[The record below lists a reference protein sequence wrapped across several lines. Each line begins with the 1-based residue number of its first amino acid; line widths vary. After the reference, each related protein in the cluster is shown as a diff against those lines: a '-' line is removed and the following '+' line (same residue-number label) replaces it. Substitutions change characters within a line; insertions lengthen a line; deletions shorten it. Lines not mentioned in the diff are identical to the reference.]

1 MSTNPSYNYL
11 LKSKEEKSTTEPES
25 QTRLTLNNPS
35 YNYLT
40 NTSQISTSPTK
51 PATGGSSFNYLMDT
65 SNITTT
71 KETLQDLRDD
81 KEFQERSLNFLSSLD
96 EGETV
101 DDVFGYFRGAD
112 YNIADTTKTYF
123 QSEKFTEEQKQD
135 YAYLRDRF
143 DNAEIGGF
151 VEGLKATA
159 DIGSEIISDPT
170 ILASVFFVPWTGGQS
185 LTARIATG
193 KAAQEGLKKLTSAK
207 VAKTVAEGVKKVPF
221 QSLPQKL
228 SKNAV
233 ATVAATEGFLWGSTN
248 NYLNQNID
256 VTVGRREEVSPVES
270 LAIGAVTASIPFA
283 LRGTGAGVTKFKNSV
298 ADSRAARIEGE
309 ADYKGSVFDIGVE
322 KYDEI
327 IDGILPNYR
336 RLSGFVNKPT
346 SRFIEKMKED
356 ENLAKLIKLFRYDA
370 SKQLFGKDA
379 VDSLEMSERS
389 FYEYLN
395 NAVGKRSEE
404 LDEILFPL
412 YEKTKRQVPKFGSR
426 DAFISLSSQRA
437 ERESFFN
444 TQGISDNLNNAL
456 VYVMRSGM
464 KKAGNI
470 VVDGKKVSLKKAF
483 SLTDEQ
489 YKQVF
494 PTVTKLNKFFSSIRD
509 EAIGEGINLGKIE
522 NYLPRSWSHAALKQ
536 ELKNLDRGIEGTLV
550 KEIKLK
556 EKLNTKQ
563 VKKLLGEMLDPN
575 KRRLN
580 PFDEIPESVLKGKGK
595 SPAFVKARELRN
607 IDDSIL
613 SDYLDN
619 SLENLTRDYTTQ
631 SAAYIQRTK
640 HLGKDIKA
648 FRKKHLNNIDNLTES
663 EKTGLENIYRTMTGQ
678 YEPVGPESIRKVG
691 RAIGNF
697 SVVVNQLALLPLA
710 TITSFSEI
718 AVPMLRGVA
727 TGDIKKGQGVVQI
740 AETINEYRKFWW
752 NDIVSKD
759 MADARP
765 EALKELN
772 RFNRAMRGAAEDRSL
787 AMYGEAFGPRAMK
800 AQNKFFKINLLHD
813 WTKFVQ
819 LVSFK
824 VGKSKIYD
832 NLDILANTKNL
843 TSKKKL
849 RLENQL
855 SELGVDIAEGLK
867 WVKSGGQ
874 PTGTFYNESLLPS
887 AARYVD
893 EVIMNPT
900 AAANQKPIWHS
911 MPSTRWAF
919 GLMGFPTAFS
929 NTVIKNAVREVSL
942 DVRTGQREAIPSVMA
957 GITTMTGIAMFGN
970 TLRSG
975 GDNLDRLAN
984 GETELSQEFWD
995 GVIRTGLFSMTG
1007 ENLYRTVKGTEYD
1020 NFARSIT
1027 QRFTGPA
1034 VDDIFRFFDDYV
1046 GPLAWAVDEFPGI
1059 TAIRSADK
1067 ELYDAIKKGAR
1078 EYDKEHGWV
1087 ATGKKVEDNGIKLST
1102 PTKPLSTSREGF
1114 AEGLEVNVPYTK
1126 DEPEE
1131 RINPFTGEP
1140 YTAIYK
1146 RRVDYVDGGGVKLFG
1161 EDGLIFD
1168 HTNPLD
1174 YLMAIPGLGL
1184 LGVGAKVTSKFK
1196 VADKLRMAS
1205 RQKKLPK
1212 TQYHGGYSSVE
1223 KGQATSTG
1231 FYTTPQFSYAD
1242 AFSRP
1247 EFRNFKDR
1255 GTPGLY
1261 KLDLSK
1267 AKNIELTDKPTKG
1280 LQKTIDAKLE
1290 QLTKKG
1296 TTKDKLQ
1303 KKFGLKG
1310 SFSPRNLSKKDERLY
1325 NGLGWLFG
1333 KNKTISG
1340 GAPKYRME
1348 ETLNFLRKE
1357 GVEIL
1362 TDSKV
1367 LKAGAK
1373 GKGAEAEYFLIKDFP
1388 KKKLTEEEIEKLRK
1402 LLIQKGSYAEG
1413 GVVLSNEQTEF
1424 IQLALDVHQEQED

>member
-1 MSTNPSYNYL
+1 MATNPTLDYL
-11 LKSKEEKSTTEPES
+11 LQGNNEEQLDEPQSK
-25 QTRLTLNNPS
+25 TRLTLENPS
-35 YNYLT
+35 L
-40 NTSQISTSPTK
+40 
-51 PATGGSSFNYLMDT
+51 NYLMNPT
-65 SNITTT
+65 EEQKQPTEPLTNPSLQYLMGSEQLTPQ
-71 KETLQDLRDD
+71 KETLEDLRNDND
-81 KEFQERSLNFLSSLD
+81 FQERSTRFLSSLD

-101 DDVFGYFRGAD
+101 DDLFGYFRGSD
-112 YNIADTTKTYF
+112 YNIADTAKTYF
-123 QSEKFTEEQKQD
+123 QSTKFTEEQKQD

-143 DNAEIGGF
+143 DNSDLGSF
-151 VEGLKATA
+151 SEGLRAT
-159 DIGSEIISDPT
+159 GNVLKELVTDPT
-170 ILASVFFVPWTGGQS
+170 VLASAFFVPWTGGTS
-185 LTARIATG
+185 LAARIATG

-221 QSLPQKL
+221 QALPQKL

-233 ATVAATEGFLWGSTN
+233 ATIAATEGFSWGSTN

-256 VTVGRREEVSPVES
+256 VTVGRREKVSPVES

-309 ADYKGSVFDIGVE
+309 ADYKGSVFDIGLE

-327 IDGILPNYR
+327 IDGVLPNYR

-346 SRFIEKMKED
+346 SRFIAKIKED
-356 ENLAKLIKLFRYDA
+356 ENLAKLVKLFRYDA

-379 VDSLEMSERS
+379 TEPVERTGRA

-395 NAVGKRSEE
+395 NAVGKRADE
-404 LDEILFPL
+404 LDEILIPL

-426 DAFISLSSQRA
+426 DAFISLSSRRA

-444 TQGISDNLNNAL
+444 TQGIPDNLNNAL

-509 EAIGEGINLGKIE
+509 EAVAEGIKLGKIE
-522 NYLPRSWSHAALKQ
+522 NYLPRSWSYAALKQ
-536 ELKNLDRGIEGTLV
+536 ELKNLDRGIEGKLV

-556 EKLNTKQ
+556 EKLKTTKQ
-563 VKKLLGEMLDPN
+563 VRNLLEEMLDPN
-575 KRRLN
+575 QRRLN
-580 PFDEIPESVLKGKGK
+580 PFDNVPESVLKKAGR
-595 SPAFVKARELRN
+595 SPAFVKARELKN

-613 SDYLDN
+613 FDYLDN

-640 HLGKDIKA
+640 HLGKNIAD
-648 FRKKHLNNIDNLTES
+648 FRKKHLDNITNLTAS

-718 AVPMLRGVA
+718 AVPMLRGA
-727 TGDIKKGQGVVQI
+727 GSKREGISTIF
-740 AETINEYRKFWW
+740 ETANEYRKFWW
-752 NDIVSKD
+752 NDVVSKD
-759 MADARP
+759 IADARP
-765 EALKELN
+765 EVMKELN
-772 RFNRAMRGAAEDRSL
+772 RFNRAMRSGAEDRSL

-832 NLDILANTKNL
+832 NLDILANTKKL
-843 TSKKKL
+843 SSKRKT

-855 SELGVDIAEGLK
+855 KELDVDIAAGLK
-867 WVKSGGQ
+867 WVKSGAKPSGK
-874 PTGTFYNESLLPS
+874 FYDENLLPS

-942 DVRTGQREAIPSVMA
+942 DVRTGQVEAIPSVMA
-957 GITTMTGIAMFGN
+957 GLTAMTGIAMFGN

-975 GDNLDRLAN
+975 GDNLERLAN
-984 GETELSQEFWD
+984 GETELSQEVFD
-995 GVIRTGLFSMTG
+995 GAIRTGLLGPT
-1007 ENLYRTVKGTEYD
+1007 EQLYRTVKGTEYD
-1020 NFARSIT
+1020 NFARSMA

-1034 VDDIFRFFDDYV
+1034 IDDIFRFFDDYV

-1059 TAIRSADK
+1059 TAIRSANK

-1078 EYDKEHGWV
+1078 EYDKEFGWV
-1087 ATGKKVEDNGIKLST
+1087 ATGPRDKVEGSSLST
-1102 PTKPLSTSREGF
+1102 PNKPLSTPNRERF

-1146 RRVDYVDGGGVKLFG
+1146 R
-1161 EDGLIFD
+1161 
-1168 HTNPLD
+1168 
-1174 YLMAIPGLGL
+1174 
-1184 LGVGAKVTSKFK
+1184 
-1196 VADKLRMAS
+1196 
-1205 RQKKLPK
+1205 
-1212 TQYHGGYSSVE
+1212 
-1223 KGQATSTG
+1223 
-1231 FYTTPQFSYAD
+1231 
-1242 AFSRP
+1242 
-1247 EFRNFKDR
+1247 
-1255 GTPGLY
+1255 
-1261 KLDLSK
+1261 
-1267 AKNIELTDKPTKG
+1267 
-1280 LQKTIDAKLE
+1280 
-1290 QLTKKG
+1290 
-1296 TTKDKLQ
+1296 
-1303 KKFGLKG
+1303 
-1310 SFSPRNLSKKDERLY
+1310 
-1325 NGLGWLFG
+1325 
-1333 KNKTISG
+1333 
-1340 GAPKYRME
+1340 
-1348 ETLNFLRKE
+1348 
-1357 GVEIL
+1357 
-1362 TDSKV
+1362 
-1367 LKAGAK
+1367 
-1373 GKGAEAEYFLIKDFP
+1373 
-1388 KKKLTEEEIEKLRK
+1388 
-1402 LLIQKGSYAEG
+1402 
-1413 GVVLSNEQTEF
+1413 
-1424 IQLALDVHQEQED
+1424 

>member
-1 MSTNPSYNYL
+1 MATNPSFNYL
-11 LKSKEEKSTTEPES
+11 LQGAEEPSPTEAESK
-25 QTRLTLNNPS
+25 TRLTLNNPS

-40 NTSQISTSPTK
+40 NTSTSTSK
-51 PATGGSSFNYLMDT
+51 PATGGSSFNYLTDT
-65 SNITTT
+65 SNIPTT

-81 KEFQERSLNFLSSLD
+81 KEFQERSERFLSSLD

-143 DNAEIGGF
+143 DNANVGGA
-151 VEGLKATA
+151 VEGLKAT
-159 DIGSEIISDPT
+159 GSILKELGTDPT
-170 ILASVFFVPWTGGQS
+170 LLASVFFIPWTGGTS
-185 LTARIATG
+185 LAARIATG

-228 SKNAV
+228 SKNTV
-233 ATVAATEGFLWGSTN
+233 ATIAATEGFSWGSTN

-256 VTVGRREEVSPVES
+256 VTVGRREKVSPVES

-309 ADYKGSVFDIGVE
+309 VDYKGSVFDISVE

-327 IDGILPNYR
+327 IDGVLPNYR

-346 SRFIEKMKED
+346 SRFIAKMKED
-356 ENLAKLIKLFRYDA
+356 ENLAKLVKLLRYDA

-379 VDSLEMSERS
+379 TEPVERTGRA

-395 NAVGKRSEE
+395 NAVGKRADE
-404 LDEILFPL
+404 LDKILFPL

-426 DAFISLSSQRA
+426 DAFISLSSRRA
-437 ERESFFN
+437 ERESFFS
-444 TQGISDNLNNAL
+444 TQGIPDNLNNAL

-470 VVDGKKVSLKKAF
+470 VVDGKKVSLKQAF

-509 EAIGEGINLGKIE
+509 EAVAEGIKLGKIE
-522 NYLPRSWSHAALKQ
+522 NYLPRSWSYAALKQ
-536 ELKNLDRGIEGTLV
+536 ELKNLDRGIEGKLV
-550 KEIKLK
+550 KEIKSKEALK
-556 EKLNTKQ
+556 TTRE
-563 VKKLLGEMLDPN
+563 VRKLLEEMLDPDQ
-575 KRRLN
+575 RRLN
-580 PFDEIPESVLKGKGK
+580 PFNDVPTSVLKKAGQ

-640 HLGKDIKA
+640 HLGKDIAA
-648 FRKKHLNNIDNLTES
+648 FRKKHLDNITNLTAS

-718 AVPMLRGVA
+718 AVPMLRGA
-727 TGDIKKGQGVVQI
+727 GSKREGISTIF
-740 AETINEYRKFWW
+740 ETANEYRKFWW
-752 NDIVSKD
+752 NDVVSKD
-759 MADARP
+759 IADARP
-765 EALKELN
+765 EVMKELN
-772 RFNRAMRGAAEDRSL
+772 RFNRAMRSGAEDRSL

-843 TSKKKL
+843 SSKRKT

-855 SELGVDIAEGLK
+855 KELDVNITAGLK
-867 WVKSGGQ
+867 WVKSGAK
-874 PTGTFYNESLLPS
+874 PSGTFYNENLLPS

-942 DVRTGQREAIPSVMA
+942 DVRTGQVEAVPSVMA
-957 GITTMTGIAMFGN
+957 GLTTMTGIAMFGN

-975 GDNLDRLAN
+975 GDNLERLAN
-984 GETELSQEFWD
+984 GETELSQEVFD
-995 GVIRTGLFSMTG
+995 GAIRTGLLGPT
-1007 ENLYRTVKGTEYD
+1007 EQLYRTVKGTEYD
-1020 NFARSIT
+1020 NFARSMA

-1034 VDDIFRFFDDYV
+1034 IDDIFRFFDDYV

-1059 TAIRSADK
+1059 TAIKSTNR
-1067 ELYDAIKKGAR
+1067 ELYDALKKGAR
-1078 EYDKEHGWV
+1078 EYDKEFGWV
-1087 ATGKKVEDNGIKLST
+1087 ATGKKNKDEGIKLST
-1102 PTKPLSTSREGF
+1102 PTKPLSTSNRERF
-1114 AEGLEVNVPYTK
+1114 AEGTVDVPYTK

-1131 RINPFTGEP
+1131 RINPFTKRP
-1140 YTAIYK
+1140 YTDAYK
-1146 RRVDYVDGGGVKLFG
+1146 K
-1161 EDGLIFD
+1161 
-1168 HTNPLD
+1168 
-1174 YLMAIPGLGL
+1174 
-1184 LGVGAKVTSKFK
+1184 
-1196 VADKLRMAS
+1196 
-1205 RQKKLPK
+1205 
-1212 TQYHGGYSSVE
+1212 
-1223 KGQATSTG
+1223 
-1231 FYTTPQFSYAD
+1231 
-1242 AFSRP
+1242 
-1247 EFRNFKDR
+1247 
-1255 GTPGLY
+1255 
-1261 KLDLSK
+1261 
-1267 AKNIELTDKPTKG
+1267 
-1280 LQKTIDAKLE
+1280 
-1290 QLTKKG
+1290 
-1296 TTKDKLQ
+1296 
-1303 KKFGLKG
+1303 
-1310 SFSPRNLSKKDERLY
+1310 
-1325 NGLGWLFG
+1325 
-1333 KNKTISG
+1333 
-1340 GAPKYRME
+1340 
-1348 ETLNFLRKE
+1348 
-1357 GVEIL
+1357 
-1362 TDSKV
+1362 
-1367 LKAGAK
+1367 
-1373 GKGAEAEYFLIKDFP
+1373 
-1388 KKKLTEEEIEKLRK
+1388 
-1402 LLIQKGSYAEG
+1402 
-1413 GVVLSNEQTEF
+1413 
-1424 IQLALDVHQEQED
+1424 